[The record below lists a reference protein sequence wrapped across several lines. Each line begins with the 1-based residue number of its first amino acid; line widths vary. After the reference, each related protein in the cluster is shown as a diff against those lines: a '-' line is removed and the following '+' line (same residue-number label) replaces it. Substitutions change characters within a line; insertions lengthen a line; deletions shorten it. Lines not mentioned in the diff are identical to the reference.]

1 MNNPRWTPALLLM
14 VLFAMQ
20 STTSNAEEFR
30 IGMAASTRPNAE
42 GIIGANSQ
50 MLSAGSDLY
59 VNETVRTGN
68 RGAADL
74 VFIDNSNMSVGPT
87 SEVLLDKFVHDSI
100 GSSGILVSQ
109 ATRGTFRIATGSQ
122 DHRVNTPYGTLG
134 LLGTQK
140 LGEIRSLV
148 GQGAL
153 AYAPPAALDLAP
165 GDSVTLSAQQRS
177 VVEMVVKPAGQTQ
190 KMCRDGRPP
199 QAGKPCPEDCEVVLR
214 LVEGTGATYKHKSGK
229 VANLSTPNS
238 AACFT
243 EGGQLVLFTSSQSIL
258 SFTSAQATPPA
269 SGGGNGT
276 PPPSGGVSPPT
287 TPPCVSPGSPTCG

>member
-20 STTSNAEEFR
+20 STTSNAEELR
-30 IGMAASTRPNAE
+30 IGVAASTRPNAE
-42 GIIGANSQ
+42 GIIGADSKT
-50 MLSAGSDLY
+50 LSPGSELY
-59 VNETVRTGN
+59 ANETVRTGN
-68 RGAADL
+68 LGMADL
-74 VFIDNSNMSVGPT
+74 VFLDKTNLTVGPT

-134 LLGTQK
+134 LLGTHK

-153 AYAPPAALDLAP
+153 AYAPTAALDLAP
-165 GDSVTLSAQQRS
+165 GDSVTLSAQRS
-177 VVEMVVKPAGQTQ
+177 VVEMVVKPPGETR

-199 QAGKPCPEDCEVVLR
+199 QSGKPCPEDCEVVLR
-214 LVEGTGATYKHKSGK
+214 LVEGAGATYQHKSGK
-229 VANLSTPNS
+229 VANLTTANS

-243 EGGQLVLFTSSQSIL
+243 TTGQMVLFTSSESIL
-258 SFTSAQATPPA
+258 SFTAE
-269 SGGGNGT
+269 GGT
-276 PPPSGGVSPPT
+276 PPSGGSSTPPGGGGT
-287 TPPCVSPGSPTCG
+287 TPPVIPPCVSPSTPSCG